1 MSGRMAF
8 DLSLAQTLID
18 RKRDTPGATLP
29 ILHDLQEQFGYIDD
43 AAIPLIADALNI
55 SRAETLGV
63 ISFYHDFRRS
73 PVDGRELKL
82 CRAESCQSLGCED
95 LVSHLELRHG
105 IKADD
110 ERQPFRPPR
119 RNGLLPWQLRSLS
132 RSAPRRGADRPAG
145 PRSDR
150 RDRRGGA
157 RQSAMSVR
165 VFISA
170 DSSALSVGADLV
182 ADAIC
187 NEARRC
193 GLDIE
198 LVRTGSRGLFW
209 LEPLVEVETG
219 AGRVGYGP
227 IAPGETARL
236 FEAAFLSGGAH
247 PKALG
252 RVDDIPYLAKQQR
265 LIFARCGV
273 TDPLSLDDYGRHGG
287 LRGLERALA
296 LGPKATVEEVLASGL
311 RGRGGAGFPTGI
323 KWRTTAGIDADQKYI
338 VCNADEGDSGTFAD
352 RMLMEGDPF
361 LLIEGMA
368 IAGVS
373 VGATRGYV
381 YIRSEYPHAFATFQR
396 AIERARGGGLLGPNV
411 LGSGR
416 AFDLEARLGAGAY
429 ICGEETSLLQSL
441 EGKRGQIRV
450 KPPLPAI
457 SGLFGKPTVINNV
470 LSFASTPWILE
481 HGAKAYAAYGVGRS
495 LGSQPFQLAGNIRH
509 GGLVE
514 LAFGATLR
522 ELVEGFGGGT
532 RTGRPIRAIQVGGP
546 LGAYLPESLLDTPL
560 DYESMAAVG
569 GMLGHGGIVIFDDS
583 VDMARQARFAMEFC
597 AKESC
602 GKCTPCRIG
611 STRGV
616 ETVDKIIAGRDRPKN
631 VQLLRDLCE
640 VMTDGSLCALG
651 GLAPMPVL
659 SALNHFSED
668 FAKAPARDAAE

>member
-1 MSGRMAF
+1 
-8 DLSLAQTLID
+8 
-18 RKRDTPGATLP
+18 
-29 ILHDLQEQFGYIDD
+29 
-43 AAIPLIADALNI
+43 
-55 SRAETLGV
+55 
-63 ISFYHDFRRS
+63 
-73 PVDGRELKL
+73 
-82 CRAESCQSLGCED
+82 
-95 LVSHLELRHG
+95 
-105 IKADD
+105 
-110 ERQPFRPPR
+110 
-119 RNGLLPWQLRSLS
+119 
-132 RSAPRRGADRPAG
+132 
-145 PRSDR
+145 
-150 RDRRGGA
+150 
-157 RQSAMSVR
+157 MSVR

-182 ADAIC
+182 ADSIHD
-187 NEARRC
+187 EARRR
-193 GLDIE
+193 GLEVE

-209 LEPLVEVETG
+209 LEPLVEVETA

-227 IAPGETARL
+227 VAADETAQL
-236 FEAAFLSGGAH
+236 FEAGFLSGSAH

-252 RVDDIPYLAKQQR
+252 LVEDIPYFAKQQR

-273 TDPLSLDDYGRHGG
+273 TDPLSLDDYRRHGG

-296 LGPKATVEEVLASGL
+296 LGPKATIEEVLASGL

-323 KWRTTAGIDADQKYI
+323 KWRTTAGVDADQKYI

-361 LLIEGMA
+361 VLIEGMA

-373 VGATRGYV
+373 VGATKGYV

-396 AIERARGGGLLGPNV
+396 AIERARVGGLLGPSV
-411 LGSGR
+411 LGAGR

-429 ICGEETSLLQSL
+429 ICGEETSLLESL

-457 SGLFGKPTVINNV
+457 SGLFRKPTVINNV

-532 RTGRPIRAIQVGGP
+532 RTGRPIRAVQVGGP
-546 LGAYLPESLLDTPL
+546 LGAYLPDSLLDTPL
-560 DYESMAAVG
+560 DYEFDGCRRRYAG
-569 GMLGHGGIVIFDDS
+569 PWRDRGLRRQRRHGAPGPLRFCVLRQGKLRQMHALPDRFDP
-583 VDMARQARFAMEFC
+583 R
-597 AKESC
+597 
-602 GKCTPCRIG
+602 
-611 STRGV
+611 
-616 ETVDKIIAGRDRPKN
+616 GRDRRQDHRRPGPPKERTT
-631 VQLLRDLCE
+631 LARSLRGHDRRL
-640 VMTDGSLCALG
+640 ALRARRAG
-651 GLAPMPVL
+651 AYA
-659 SALNHFSED
+659 SA
-668 FAKAPARDAAE
+668 

>member
-1 MSGRMAF
+1 
-8 DLSLAQTLID
+8 
-18 RKRDTPGATLP
+18 
-29 ILHDLQEQFGYIDD
+29 
-43 AAIPLIADALNI
+43 
-55 SRAETLGV
+55 
-63 ISFYHDFRRS
+63 
-73 PVDGRELKL
+73 
-82 CRAESCQSLGCED
+82 
-95 LVSHLELRHG
+95 
-105 IKADD
+105 
-110 ERQPFRPPR
+110 
-119 RNGLLPWQLRSLS
+119 
-132 RSAPRRGADRPAG
+132 
-145 PRSDR
+145 
-150 RDRRGGA
+150 
-157 RQSAMSVR
+157 MSVR

-187 NEARRC
+187 DEARRR
-193 GLDIE
+193 GLEIE

-209 LEPLVEVETG
+209 LEPLVEVETAG
-219 AGRVGYGP
+219 GRVGYGP
-227 IAPGETARL
+227 VAAGETAQL
-236 FEAAFLSGGAH
+236 FEAGFLSGGAH
-247 PKALG
+247 LKALG

-265 LIFARCGV
+265 LIFARCGL
-273 TDPLSLDDYGRHGG
+273 TDPLSLGDYRRHGG

-296 LGPKATVEEVLASGL
+296 LGPKATIDEVLASGL

-323 KWRTTAGIDADQKYI
+323 KWRTTAGVDADQKYV

-361 LLIEGMA
+361 LLIEGMT

-396 AIERARGGGLLGPNV
+396 AIERARAGGLLGPSV
-411 LGSGR
+411 LGSGH

-457 SGLFGKPTVINNV
+457 VGLFGKPTVINNV

-495 LGSQPFQLAGNIRH
+495 LGSQPFQLAGNIRY

-522 ELVEGFGGGT
+522 ELV
-532 RTGRPIRAIQVGGP
+532 GGP
-546 LGAYLPESLLDTPL
+546 LGAYLPEAMLDTPL
-560 DYESMAAVG
+560 DYESMAAAG
-569 GMLGHGGIVIFDDS
+569 AMLGHGGIVVFDDR

-616 ETVDKIIAGRDRPKN
+616 ETVDKIMAGQDRAKN

-659 SALNHFSED
+659 SALNHFGED
-668 FAKAPARDAAE
+668 FAKAPARVAAE